1 MATLT
6 FLLASMLML
15 VLMLFV
21 GLMLVT
27 RTVR

>member
-27 RTVR
+27 RPVR